1 MENRCS
7 FPMHNSKD
15 ASMGQRIRVRFA
27 PSPTGYLHV
36 GGART
41 ALFNF
46 LFARR
51 YNGDFLLRI
60 EDTDRS
66 RYQERALTEIYQSL
80 RWLGIEWD
88 EGPEKGGRYGPYIQ
102 SERIERY
109 RTYAEQLV
117 AEGKAYRCFCLPE
130 RLTKLRETQEKEKL
144 PLGYDRHCRALASD
158 EAQAMIDKG
167 SPGAIRFKIPQGR
180 KVVFIDRIR
189 GAIEY
194 SSDVLDDF
202 VLLKS
207 DGFPTYHLANVVDDH
222 CMEISH
228 VLRGDE
234 WIASTPRH
242 ILIYEALGWTPPEF
256 AHMPVILSP
265 DGGKLSKRKGAASV
279 MDYKRAG
286 FLPEALFNFLALLG
300 WSPGEGDPREKMTR
314 EELIAAFSLD
324 HISPKG
330 AVFDEKKLEWMNG
343 KYLEE
348 RTSESL
354 VPEVAELLKEKGA
367 EEQVDGTYLSA
378 VIGLLKGRS
387 KHITDIALNG
397 SYFFKDP
404 DRYEEKAKKKYFTD
418 EAAVS
423 LENTA
428 HALSGMNEFT
438 RSEIEKKYHDI
449 VQAGLS
455 AGLSAGI
462 SSLGDLVH
470 PTRLAI
476 SGISFGPGLFEMMEV
491 LGKETVLRRMNKAI
505 EYMKGEAAKGVSA

>member
-1 MENRCS
+1 MSDRV
-7 FPMHNSKD
+7 
-15 ASMGQRIRVRFA
+15 RVRFA

-51 YNGDFLLRI
+51 YKGDFLLRI

-66 RYQERALTEIYQSL
+66 RYQEAALKEIYQSL

-88 EGPEKGGRYGPYIQ
+88 EGPGKGGRCAPYIQ
-102 SERIERY
+102 SERTGLY
-109 RTYAEQLV
+109 RTHAERLV
-117 AEGKAYRCFCLPE
+117 TEGKAYPCFCTSE
-130 RLTKLRETQEKEKL
+130 RISKLRETQEKEKL
-144 PLGYDRHCRALASD
+144 PLGYDRHCRLLPAN
-158 EAQAMIDKG
+158 EAKG
-167 SPGAIRFKIPQGR
+167 LIYKGTPHTIRFKMPPGR
-180 KVVFIDRIR
+180 KIVFNDRIR

-207 DGFPTYHLANVVDDH
+207 DGFPTYHLANIVDDH
-222 CMEISH
+222 FMEITH

-242 ILIYEALGWTPPEF
+242 VLLYEAFGWTPPEF

-279 MDYKRAG
+279 MDYQRAG

-300 WSPGEGDPREKMTR
+300 WSLGDGDPREKMTR

-324 HISPKG
+324 QISPKA

-348 RTSESL
+348 RTPESL
-354 VPEVAELLKEKGA
+354 ASEVTELLRQNGVIGA
-367 EEQVDGTYLSA
+367 SEYIEPARLVA
-378 VIGLLKGRS
+378 VIALLKGRS
-387 KHITDIALNG
+387 KHISDIARDG
-397 SYFFKDP
+397 TYFFKAP
-404 DRYEEKAKKKYFTD
+404 ETYEEKARKKYFTPD
-418 EAAVS
+418 APAALKKVVD
-423 LENTA
+423 
-428 HALSGMNEFT
+428 ALSEIDDFT
-438 RSEIEKKYHDI
+438 KIEIEKKYHEMSEGGGSTL
-449 VQAGLS
+449 AG
-455 AGLSAGI
+455 
-462 SSLGDLVH
+462 LVH

-476 SGISFGPGLFEMMEV
+476 SGVSFGPGLFEMMEV
-491 LGKETVLRRMNKAI
+491 LGKDTVVKRITKAI
-505 EYMKGEAAKGVSA
+505 ELIERENVAL